1 MTENQRHHRRKSIRL
16 SEFDYS
22 SPGAYF
28 LTMCTIHR
36 EMVFEQFPELEDIVR
51 TQWHEI
57 PNRFLQVE
65 LDAFIIMPNHIHGI
79 VFLRENPVGA
89 TLAVAQES
97 YSLRNG
103 TKAAASAAPTI
114 SSIVGAFK
122 SLCVHH
128 WLKHVRANGIPAVGA
143 FWQKNYYEH
152 VIRTEEELN
161 RCREYVINNPQTWQL
176 DRENPSATGTDSFE
190 LSSIEEVL
198 DKCPQYGVIC
208 CAKQNKP
215 GQPQGLPLQLFL
227 AVM

>member
-1 MTENQRHHRRKSIRL
+1 MTNDQNNARRKSIRL
-16 SEFDYS
+16 PEFDYS

-36 EMVFEQFPELEDIVR
+36 EMVFAQFPELEDVVR

-57 PNRFLQVE
+57 PNRFPQVE
-65 LDAFIIMPNHIHGI
+65 LDAFVIMPNHIHGI

-97 YSLRNG
+97 YSLHIG
-103 TKAAASAAPTI
+103 AKTAASAAPTI
-114 SSIVGAFK
+114 GSIVGAFK
-122 SLCVHH
+122 SLCVYH
-128 WLKHVRANGIPAVGA
+128 WLKHVKANGIPAAGA

-176 DRENPSATGTDSFE
+176 DRENPFATGTDSFE
-190 LSSIEEVL
+190 LSI
-198 DKCPQYGVIC
+198 YGRST
-208 CAKQNKP
+208 
-215 GQPQGLPLQLFL
+215 
-227 AVM
+227 